1 MAHASERWSAN
12 AFGLILFV
20 THGIVMEPCINI
32 NDTLRKPAQH
42 ALNCD
47 QSRPSA
53 SWTPPPSQR
62 PKQAVSA
69 AIGTVGIIT
78 PQIRISDR
86 PLRRMLLEYSAD

>member
-1 MAHASERWSAN
+1 MRPNDVPPMHSVRSS
-12 AFGLILFV
+12 FV
-20 THGIVMEPCINI
+20 THGIAMEPCITI
-32 NDTLRKPAQH
+32 NDTLRKPARQ
-42 ALNCD
+42 ALNRD

-53 SWTPPPSQR
+53 SWTPHPSQP

-86 PLRRMLLEYSAD
+86 PLKRMPLEYSAN